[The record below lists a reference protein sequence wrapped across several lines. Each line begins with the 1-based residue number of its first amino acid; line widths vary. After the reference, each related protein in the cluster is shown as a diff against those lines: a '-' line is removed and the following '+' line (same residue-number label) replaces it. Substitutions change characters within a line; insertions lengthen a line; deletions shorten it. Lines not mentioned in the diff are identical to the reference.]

1 LRQPRDERELRVEQR
16 TAELDK
22 ASACLQAEMT
32 ERERRQRRVATQY
45 EITRILAESPKLLE
59 AAPNLLRA
67 ICQNLGWDVGAIW
80 EIESQGQVLRC
91 VEVWHGPAI
100 EVAEFETVT
109 RQHTFVSGVGLPG
122 RVWARAQPAWVADVV
137 NDANFPRAPF
147 ADKAGLHAAFGFPI
161 LCGGAVLGVMEFFT
175 REFREPDLDLLQM
188 FGALGSQVGQF
199 IERRRAEEALKDSEA
214 LYHSLVES
222 LPLNL
227 LRKDAQ
233 GRFTFA
239 NQLFCEEL
247 GKPLE
252 EIVGKTD
259 FHFFPPELAQ
269 KYARDDQRVMA
280 TRQVFEAIEE
290 HRKPD
295 GAQCYVEVLK
305 APVYDSKASVMGIQ
319 VMVWD
324 VTERELA
331 KQALQS
337 SKEAAES
344 ANRAKSEF
352 LANMSHELRTPLNSV
367 IGFANILLKNKPG
380 NLRAE
385 DLSFLERIGVNGK
398 HLLGL
403 INQILDLS
411 KIEARKVELELTLA
425 SLPTLVQEI
434 IDQFEGQLR
443 GREIQLVA
451 ELPQP
456 VARLETDAGKLKQ
469 VIINLIGN
477 ALKFTERGSVTVRI
491 EVEPQSRQPKRIEVI
506 DTGIGIPPDR
516 LAAVFEA
523 FQQADSGTARK
534 YGGTGLGLTISK
546 ALCELM
552 GYQIAVSSE
561 VGKGTTFSVEL
572 LAAPK
577 PKAPPAEAPAMET
590 GASAP
595 PSPERPKPLPELP
608 PLKDRLVLVVDDEA
622 DSRIL
627 LTNLTEEC
635 GCRVITADSG
645 ELALRRAREVRPD
658 LILLDLMMPQMD
670 GWQVLTALKADPE
683 LQNIPV
689 VVASIVARENRG
701 TLFGAVDVLQKP
713 VVREDLLRVLKAC
726 PRAKVL
732 VVEDS
737 DLDRC
742 LINECL
748 EDERIELRTAA
759 NGREALQLLET
770 FSPDLVLLDLLM
782 PEMDGVSFLDLLRR
796 DPRYENLP
804 VFIVTAKDL
813 DPQERQRL
821 GRLAQAVL
829 KKAEDLGTH
838 LCRVLRTQLSK
849 NGLARTS
856 NS

>member
-1 LRQPRDERELRVEQR
+1 MKP
-16 TAELDK
+16 
-22 ASACLQAEMT
+22 SAGLPSEKT
-32 ERERRQRRVATQY
+32 ERERRQQRMATQY
-45 EITRILAESPKLLE
+45 EITRILAESPKLTE

-67 ICQNLGWDVGAIW
+67 ICENLGWDLGAIW
-80 EIESQGQVLRC
+80 EAEPQGQVLRC
-91 VEVWHGPAI
+91 VEVWHTPVLEA
-100 EVAEFETVT
+100 AEFATAT
-109 RQHTFVSGVGLPG
+109 RQHTFLPGTGLPG
-122 RVWARAQPAWVADVV
+122 RVCASAQPAWVADVV
-137 NDANFPRAPF
+137 SDANFPRAPF

-175 REFREPDLDLLQM
+175 REFREPDPDLLEM
-188 FGALGSQVGQF
+188 FSALGSQVGQF

-214 LYHSLVES
+214 LYHSLVEG

-227 LRKDAQ
+227 LRKDSQ

-239 NQLFCEEL
+239 NQMFCDEL

-259 FHFFPPELAQ
+259 FDFFPPELAQ
-269 KYARDDQRVMA
+269 KYAGDDQRVMA
-280 TRQVFEAIEE
+280 TRQVFETIEE

-295 GAQCYVEVLK
+295 GTQCYVEVLK
-305 APVYDSKASVMGIQ
+305 SPVYDSKASVMGIQ
-319 VMVWD
+319 VMFWD

-380 NLRAE
+380 NLRPE
-385 DLSFLERIGVNGK
+385 DLSFLERIGTNGK
-398 HLLGL
+398 HLLAL

-411 KIEARKVELELTLA
+411 KIEARKVELELTLT
-425 SLPTLVQEI
+425 SLPALVQEI

-443 GREIQLVA
+443 GREIRLVA

-456 VARLETDAGKLKQ
+456 MAPLETDAGKLKQ
-469 VIINLIGN
+469 VIINLVGN

-491 EVEPQSRQPKRIEVI
+491 DVEPQSRQPRRIAVI

-523 FQQADSGTARK
+523 FQQADSSTARK

-546 ALCELM
+546 ALCELL

-561 VGKGTTFSVEL
+561 VGRGTTFSVEL
-572 LAAPK
+572 PATPK
-577 PKAPPAEAPAMET
+577 PKAAPAEAAAKETDVTAPA
-590 GASAP
+590 SLQ
-595 PSPERPKPLPELP
+595 PSKPAPERAL
-608 PLKDRLVLVVDDEA
+608 LKDRLVLVVDDEA
-622 DSRIL
+622 DSRVL

-635 GCRVITADSG
+635 GFRVITADSG
-645 ELALRRAREVRPD
+645 EQALRRAREVRPD

-670 GWQVLTALKADPE
+670 GWEVLTALKADPQ
-683 LQNIPV
+683 LQSIPV
-689 VVASIVARENRG
+689 VVTSIVARENRG
-701 TLFGAVDVLQKP
+701 TLLGAVDVLQKP
-713 VVREDLLRVLKAC
+713 VVREDLLRVLEAC

-737 DLDRC
+737 ELDRR
-742 LINECL
+742 LTLECL
-748 EDERIELRTAA
+748 EGERIEVRTAA

-782 PEMDGVSFLDLLRR
+782 PEMDGMSFLQVLRR
-796 DPRYENLP
+796 DPRHENLP
-804 VFIVTAKDL
+804 VFIVTAKEL
-813 DPQERQRL
+813 DPQEKQRL
-821 GRLAQAVL
+821 GRLAQAVF
-829 KKAEDLGTH
+829 KKAEELRTDLR
-838 LCRVLRTQLSK
+838 RVLHAQLNK
-849 NGLARTS
+849 NGLGRTS
-856 NS
+856 DS